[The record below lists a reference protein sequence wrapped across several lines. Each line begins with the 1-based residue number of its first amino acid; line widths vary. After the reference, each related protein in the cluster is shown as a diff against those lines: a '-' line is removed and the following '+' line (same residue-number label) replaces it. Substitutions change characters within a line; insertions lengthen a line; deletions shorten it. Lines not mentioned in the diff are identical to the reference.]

1 MHDVHKYTPPEHQ
14 PSRTNGARAHT
25 RSGSLGPE
33 RLAVIGRLL
42 RVGCPIDHAALL
54 RYYPLR
60 IYTGAPGDTKL
71 FPLTNGGTGIFI
83 SIRIVAV
90 SRVTF
95 NHFELRRPDNTP
107 IPVRWAEYCDTHS
120 GYCIHDRE
128 RGCKAERSLS
138 DDLELFIRA
147 MQKKFMAYGDDFEGY
162 LVGESSESLAD
173 ARHFLLAFIDK
184 FESEYLF
191 PISLPAN

>member
-1 MHDVHKYTPPEHQ
+1 MHNIHKYIPTESQ
-14 PSRTNGARAHT
+14 KNTTQGARAHIGC
-25 RSGSLGPE
+25 GSLGPE
-33 RLAVIGRLL
+33 RLAIIGRLV
-42 RVGCPIDHAALL
+42 RVGWAIDHAALL
-54 RYYPLR
+54 RHYPLR
-60 IYTGAPGDTKL
+60 IYTGAPGTTKI

-83 SIRIVAV
+83 WIRIVAV

-95 NHFELRRPDNTP
+95 NRFEVRRPDNTP
-107 IPVRWAEYCDTHS
+107 VPVRWAEYCDTHS

-128 RGCKAERSLS
+128 RGCKVERSLS

-173 ARHFLLAFIDK
+173 ARHILLAFIDK
-184 FESEYLF
+184 FDREYLF